1 LSLPRVARLAGLL
14 GLAACGSST
23 IAVDPIFIDGRSVS
37 SSGDSLI
44 AVTRSGRAGILVRR
58 RQGGGVREL
67 GTASLHSP
75 WHIQWSNGEWYVS
88 DIENGK
94 PSVVVLSQTG
104 ELRRRVALERYTATP
119 HQFAVLP
126 DGRIVVEAPEGKL
139 LAVGGDTNAVFT
151 VTDRAAKTG
160 LLVAAGGGV
169 LHAVPD
175 RYITLYNGLGHIR
188 WRLEW
193 PWART
198 AYVTEIAVD
207 PQSRIHVLAGVPN
220 DGTFIVYSMSNL
232 TGEVVIWSLPSR
244 KPTFIVDRLGQIKP
258 TETEKWVK

>member
-1 LSLPRVARLAGLL
+1 M
-14 GLAACGSST
+14 
-23 IAVDPIFIDGRSVS
+23 
-37 SSGDSLI
+37 
-44 AVTRSGRAGILVRR
+44 VRR
-58 RQGGGVREL
+58 SRGGEVREL
-67 GTASLHSP
+67 GAGILHSP

-88 DIENGK
+88 DIEDGK

-104 ELRRRVALERYTATP
+104 ELRRRIALERYTITP

-126 DGRIVVEAPEGKL
+126 DGRIVVEAPDARL
-139 LAVGGDTNAVFT
+139 LAVAGDSSSVFT
-151 VTDRAAKTG
+151 VTERAAKTG
-160 LLVAAGGGV
+160 LLVAASGGV

-175 RYITLYNGLGHIR
+175 RYITLYNQFGHIR

-198 AYVTEIAVD
+198 AYVTEIAID

-220 DGTFIVYSMSNL
+220 DGTFIVYSLSNL

-258 TETEKWVK
+258 TEAEKWIN